1 VHGKGAAAMQTAEV
15 ALLRQGCFRLLSR
28 GFARPRSNNRDAFV
42 QAGVVLDGL
51 GLDAFAFAPAVWDW
65 LDRFALANE
74 ATLESEYV
82 RLFASAADG
91 ALCGP
96 TESQHLGSVRAGDA
110 ATIAARVESA
120 LRRHGVVVDD
130 GRAPDHVGWQLEL
143 GARLCASEQACRESG
158 DEAGLTAA
166 LRDLDELTANLERW
180 VPRFHRL
187 LIRHDRTGVYTSL
200 GAATVAFLTHE
211 GDLVRGAVHGERA
224 R

>member
-1 VHGKGAAAMQTAEV
+1 MARGPAADPVAEV
-15 ALLRQGCFRLLSR
+15 AVLRQGCFRLLSR
-28 GFARPRSNNRDAFV
+28 GFVRPRSNNRDAFA

-65 LDRFALANE
+65 LDRLAVASE
-74 ATLESEYV
+74 AALESEYV
-82 RLFASAADG
+82 RLFDSAADG

-96 TESQHLGSVRAGDA
+96 MESQHLGSIRAGDA

-158 DEAGLTAA
+158 DEEGLTAA
-166 LRDLDELTANLERW
+166 LHELEELTTTLGRW
-180 VPRFHRL
+180 VPRLHRSL
-187 LIRHDRTGVYTSL
+187 VRHDRTGVYGSL
-200 GAATVAFLTHE
+200 SAAAVAFLIHE
-211 GDLVRGAVHGERA
+211 GDLVRRAVSGDGKR
-224 R
+224 